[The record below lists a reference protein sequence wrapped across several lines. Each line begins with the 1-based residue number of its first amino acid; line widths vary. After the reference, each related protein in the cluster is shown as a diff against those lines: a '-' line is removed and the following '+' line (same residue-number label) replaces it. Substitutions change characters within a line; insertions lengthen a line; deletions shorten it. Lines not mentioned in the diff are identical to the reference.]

1 MHSRNSLTLGRGA
14 YYSMGI
20 ALGHSPFYSTGKG
33 SGMGWPEWGGGMGWP
48 EWGGLVPKR
57 MGCDIFIGGGG
68 GGWRFLFDTVGGV
81 GLIIVGRNEV
91 D

>member
-1 MHSRNSLTLGRGA
+1 MHAFMIMHSRNSLTLGRGA

-57 MGCDIFIGGGG
+57 MGCDNKEGGGG
-68 GGWRFLFDTVGGV
+68 YFYLIQWA
-81 GLIIVGRNEV
+81 GLIMRNEV